1 MRVPRTLPLV
11 EGEGKEKKHECV
23 SVGIKQNVLTS
34 NSQIPIPPLPI
45 NAKLL
50 ASSGACRNDRVKRS
64 YPERESPAT
73 PLPKKI
79 ILKAS

>member
-1 MRVPRTLPLV
+1 LPRTLSLV

-34 NSQIPIPPLPI
+34 NSQIPIPKLQI
-45 NAKLL
+45 NAKVL
-50 ASSGACRNDRVKRS
+50 ASSGACRNEYARRS